1 MQEGAG
7 SLVKAGQS
15 LGCLTG
21 AAHQGSPQ
29 PTTPQEC
36 HLAAMCEMAK
46 LVPVDSSVAVQSICG
61 DEDLDLFSRVTENP
75 FDHSCAVTLMGERYL
90 LPPCCRFLLS
100 DITRTQPLVNCEYV
114 PQHRLT
120 RYTGSERE

>member
-21 AAHQGSPQ
+21 PAHQGSTPSMQ

-36 HLAAMCEMAK
+36 HLAAMCDMAK
-46 LVPVDSSVAVQSICG
+46 SLPVDSSVAVQSICG
-61 DEDLDLFSRVTENP
+61 DEELDLFSRVSENP
-75 FDHSCAVTLMGERYL
+75 FDHSFAVTLMGERYL
-90 LPPCCRFLLS
+90 LPARCRFLLS
-100 DITRTQPLVNCEYV
+100 DITRTQPLVTSEYV
-114 PQHRLT
+114 LLLV
-120 RYTGSERE
+120 YLDKLSE